1 MPCRIGSPV
10 SVGLAREVNGTSR
23 ESCECVNIV
32 RILMNAGNRCSIA
45 VALVLVERHGSLD
58 IFFLGVVQEEGK
70 KWPRAGAE
78 VEKTLKG
85 AR

>member
-1 MPCRIGSPV
+1 M
-10 SVGLAREVNGTSR
+10 GLAREVNGASR

-32 RILMNAGNRCSIA
+32 RILMIVGNRSPIA
-45 VALVLVERHGSLD
+45 VALVLVGRHGSLD
-58 IFFLGVVQEEGK
+58 IFFRGAVQEEGK
-70 KWPRAGAE
+70 KWSRADAE